1 MQLNDTRWQQQLV
14 SGGAA
19 AQPADA
25 GPTRT
30 GDLLL
35 GGVCAS
41 FGVA

>member
-1 MQLNDTRWQQQLV
+1 MQVNDTRWRQQLV
-14 SGGAA
+14 SGGAG

-35 GGVCAS
+35 KS
-41 FGVA
+41 FAQ